1 MKKFFEILALLMLS
15 AIFAFN
21 AHANHTANLN
31 NPLFSTRLY
40 FEDSQGNKDT
50 LIIGYST
57 SATMGIDEEFAE
69 LNFGYPFT
77 STGFG
82 AFIVNQDWE
91 HNQEFFF
98 LKKQIV
104 GIEQNYVANSAIPI
118 IFSYE
123 SLPVT
128 ISWDQQEFSDASREF
143 SLITD
148 WPPFC
153 WFDVGIGWDII
164 FARMKDQNQIIIP
177 KVNDSEV
184 LELMKQHDFKYTFDG
199 VQHHFKTLYVAFGN
213 DAIMS
218 VQEPE
223 VGLHTVKLSPNP
235 VMDIMKIEVPDEL
248 RVNAMSIHTLC
259 GRLVRN
265 VDPSINTLNCEGLT
279 PGVYVL
285 AVTSDVGISHQKFI
299 KLSQ

>member
-1 MKKFFEILALLMLS
+1 MKKFFEILALLLS

-21 AHANHTANLN
+21 AHANLTANLN

-57 SATMGIDEEFAE
+57 SATMGVDEEFAE
-69 LNFGYPFT
+69 VIIGSPFT

-91 HNQEFFF
+91 HDQEVFF

-118 IFSYE
+118 IFSFE

-128 ISWDQQEFSDASREF
+128 ISWDQQVFSDASREF

-153 WFDVGIGWDII
+153 WFDVGIGWNIV
-164 FARMKDQNQIIIP
+164 FARMKDQNQITIP
-177 KVNDSEV
+177 KVNDPE
-184 LELMKQHDFKYTFDG
+184 LLNLMKHHGFSYSSDG
-199 VQHHFKTLYVAFGN
+199 VQHHFKTIYVAFGN
-213 DAIMS
+213 DAIMAVPKPAAGS
-218 VQEPE
+218 PKIVI
-223 VGLHTVKLSPNP
+223 SPNP
-235 VMDIMKIEVPDEL
+235 VED
-248 RVNAMSIHTLC
+248 NMSIMLPEDVRVQSVGIQSLC
-259 GRLVRN
+259 GRVHQIIEPWNRT
-265 VDPSINTLNCEGLT
+265 VDCSGLA
-279 PGVYVL
+279 PGVYL
-285 AVTSDVGISHQKFI
+285 LRLQTDAGLQHHKFV
-299 KLSQ
+299 KR